1 MEVRRPPLPPSVA
14 AAAHGSVALESH
26 HTRSHGAS
34 HSPPP
39 PLPHPSRP
47 RLLRSVG
54 DTVAKITD
62 TQGGWE
68 YSQAALDLVALYHR
82 TFPRVFQ
89 VLNAIPN
96 PPKGEYSRNHFGGE
110 DAVDAIK
117 SWLNQVR
124 CPSVAVPCARACTS
138 GGRRALAWPAAIAWL
153 TRCA

>member
-1 MEVRRPPLPPSVA
+1 MPRRA
-14 AAAHGSVALESH
+14 N
-26 HTRSHGAS
+26 
-34 HSPPP
+34 
-39 PLPHPSRP
+39 
-47 RLLRSVG
+47 SVG

-117 SWLNQVR
+117 AWLNQVR
-124 CPSVAVPCARACTS
+124 ADALLARHRALVQATLTRVHCLNALVFGSFRLPRSPWCLSRPTTCARALS
-138 GGRRALAWPAAIAWL
+138 PRSRLPRRACFRSKPPP
-153 TRCA
+153 CP